1 MDAEALVGRVEE
13 LTAQLDTIGDP
24 FAQSCAEELVG
35 ALMQLY
41 GEGLERIFEAVD
53 EAGTPALRERLVD
66 DGVVA
71 SLMLIHGLYPV
82 PLEARVREALDSVRP
97 YMETHGGDVELL
109 RIVDDVAYLRLE
121 GHCRGCAASA
131 STLELGI
138 KQALA
143 EAAPDLQGIE
153 VEGVME
159 PAQHGPPGAPPLVE
173 LPIVHAN
180 GNGNGRAAAPPPR
193 GWLTVPGLDR
203 LGPGAIADVSIDDV
217 ELMVANV
224 DGDLLA
230 YRNACAACGAR
241 LDDGRLEGA
250 TLSCAACSHSFEL
263 RLAGR
268 STEGTGLQLAPVPL
282 LREGGDVRV
291 AVAA

>member
-41 GEGLERIFEAVD
+41 GEGLERIFDAVG
-53 EAGTPALRERLVD
+53 EQGSPALRERLVE

-82 PLEARVREALDSVRP
+82 DLETRVREALDSVRP

-109 RIVDDVAYLRLE
+109 GIADGVARIRLE

-138 KQALA
+138 KQALE
-143 EAAPDLQGIE
+143 EAAPDLLGLE
-153 VEGVME
+153 VEGVLE
-159 PAQHGPPGAPPLVE
+159 DATHGPPIGAVE
-173 LPIVHAN
+173 LPMVQVN
-180 GNGNGRAAAPPPR
+180 GNGHAPAATAPT
-193 GWLTVPGLDR
+193 GWLRVPGLEH
-203 LGPGAIADVSIDDV
+203 LGRGQVADVTIDDV
-217 ELMVANV
+217 ELIVANV

-230 YRNACAACGAR
+230 YRNACAACGAG
-241 LDDGRLEGA
+241 LADAALEGA
-250 TLSCAACSHSFEL
+250 TLSCAACSQSFEL

-268 STEGTGLQLAPVPL
+268 STEGSGLQLAPLPL
-282 LREGGDVRV
+282 LRDGGEIRV

>member
-24 FAQSCAEELVG
+24 FAKACAEDLVG
-35 ALMQLY
+35 ALMQMY
-41 GEGLERIFEAVD
+41 GEGLERIVDAVG
-53 EAGTPALRERLVD
+53 EQGTPELRQRLVD

-71 SLMLIHGLYPV
+71 SLLLIHGLYPV
-82 PLEARVREALDSVRP
+82 DLETRVREALDSVRP

-109 RIVDDVAYLRLE
+109 GIEDGVARIRLE

-138 KQALA
+138 KQALQ
-143 EAAPDLQGIE
+143 EAAPDLDGLE
-153 VEGVME
+153 VEGVLE
-159 PAQHGPPGAPPLVE
+159 DATHGPPIGKVE
-173 LPIVHAN
+173 LPMVQVS
-180 GNGNGRAAAPPPR
+180 GNGHAAPAAPA
-193 GWLTVPGLDR
+193 GWLRVPGLER
-203 LGPGAIADVSIDDV
+203 LGPGQVANVSIDDV
-217 ELMVANV
+217 ELVVANV

-230 YRNACAACGAR
+230 YRNACAACGAG
-241 LDDGRLEGA
+241 LADALLEGA
-250 TLSCAACSHSFEL
+250 TLSCASCSHSFEL

-268 STEGTGLQLAPVPL
+268 STEGSGLQLAPVPL
-282 LREGGDVRV
+282 LREGGEIRV

>member
-1 MDAEALVGRVEE
+1 MDAESLVGRVEE

-41 GEGLERIFEAVD
+41 GEGLERIFDAVG
-53 EAGTPALRERLVD
+53 EQGSPALRDRLVE

-82 PLEARVREALDSVRP
+82 DLETRVREALDSVRP

-109 RIVDDVAYLRLE
+109 EIADGVARIRLE

-138 KQALA
+138 KQALE
-143 EAAPDLQGIE
+143 EAAPDLLGLE
-153 VEGVME
+153 VEGVLE
-159 PAQHGPPGAPPLVE
+159 DATHGPPIGAVE
-173 LPIVHAN
+173 LPMVQVN
-180 GNGNGRAAAPPPR
+180 GNGHASPAAPPK
-193 GWLTVPGLDR
+193 GWLRVPGLEH
-203 LGPGAIADVSIDDV
+203 LGAGLLADVTIDDV
-217 ELMVANV
+217 ALIVANV

-230 YRNACAACGAR
+230 YRNACAACGAG
-241 LDDGRLEGA
+241 LADAVLEGA
-250 TLSCAACSHSFEL
+250 TLSCAACSQSFEL

-268 STEGTGLQLAPVPL
+268 STEGSGLQLAPLPL
-282 LREGGDVRV
+282 LRDGGEIRV